1 MPIPIA
7 TSAITEGMILAES
20 ILNKQGQVLLPGGSP
35 LKERHILMLKTWGI
49 AGVVIQG
56 GENDADADADREP
69 EYSEEV
75 LALARTRV
83 EQHWAWKPRNALENE
98 LYRLAV
104 RRAAELT
111 VKGK

>member
-1 MPIPIA
+1 MPIPIE
-7 TSAITEGMILAES
+7 TSAITEGMVLAEA
-20 ILNKQGQVLLPGGSP
+20 ILNKQGQILLPGGSL

-49 AGVVIQG
+49 TGVVIQG
-56 GENDADADADREP
+56 GDNDSDADSEP
-69 EYSEEV
+69 EYSEEI

-111 VKGK
+111 VRGK